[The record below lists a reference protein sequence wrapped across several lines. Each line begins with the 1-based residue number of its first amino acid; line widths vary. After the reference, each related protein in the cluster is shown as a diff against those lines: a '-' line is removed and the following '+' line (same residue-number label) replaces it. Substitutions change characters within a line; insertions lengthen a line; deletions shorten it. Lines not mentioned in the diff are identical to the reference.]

1 MFTNKRNYRI
11 LFRGG
16 FLCLVLAIIA
26 LRLTSCNSEDSNL
39 SPIESYYNES
49 KSLPDCQMDSIKSF
63 AAKFC
68 SYVKANSEVR
78 QHELYRPTVNNIGIA
93 ALHYGYNFVET
104 NTGFTINTEWDGET
118 EINF

>member
-1 MFTNKRNYRI
+1 MKKSKFFI
-11 LFRGG
+11 GIFA
-16 FLCLVLAIIA
+16 VAIAIVI
-26 LRLTSCNSEDSNL
+26 SNCNRDDVTISGM
-39 SPIESYYNES
+39 ESFYNES
-49 KSLPDCQMDSIKSF
+49 KGLPDCQMDSIKSF

-68 SYVKANSEVR
+68 SYVKANSEAR

-118 EINF
+118 VINF